1 MAKHPA
7 IEGAIVSE
15 ECRES
20 YGRTYKTRRIDG
32 RGGWWAV
39 EGRSASQ
46 RVTIEGTLDSMD
58 IEPALTAIRDM
69 AEWVN
74 HEHALLLESV
84 S

>member
-1 MAKHPA
+1 VA
-7 IEGAIVSE
+7 
-15 ECRES
+15 
-20 YGRTYKTRRIDG
+20 
-32 RGGWWAV
+32 
-39 EGRSASQ
+39 
-46 RVTIEGTLDSMD
+46 IEGTLDSMD

>member
-32 RGGWWAV
+32 RGGWPSR
-39 EGRSASQ
+39 GRS
-46 RVTIEGTLDSMD
+46 
-58 IEPALTAIRDM
+58 TAWTSSRP
-69 AEWVN
+69 
-74 HEHALLLESV
+74 
-84 S
+84 